1 MHLKRL
7 WQFVVTLSL
16 TFFIVFQSVSA
27 QSLTDLAG
35 EYQID
40 NNEFAYQL
48 EKFIGEEMNFL
59 KSGGESRLILSDQ
72 GEIEL
77 DMSTEDVSD
86 DFPIEKITF
95 KTGLAETEIPDQYK
109 LNLDQY
115 ELNLAANAEKLYQ
128 VVNAELGDSSI
139 EVSSLEDLVDL
150 MKLTAKLDKEEFSPE
165 EKALITLVMDQ
176 LEEKDGM
183 IYLSCNREM
192 VQEIFE
198 IFKTDNLTD
207 PDLTFIEHLLEYI
220 PFKLTRAEDQLQVQ
234 ISLEPF
240 TGAEGS
246 GEAVLNLTFNAVQ

>member
-40 NNEFAYQL
+40 NNELAYQL
-48 EKFIGEEMNFL
+48 EQFIGEEMSIL

-95 KTGLAETEIPDQYK
+95 KTGLEATELADQYK
-109 LNLDQY
+109 LNLEQY
-115 ELNLAANAEKLYQ
+115 ELKLAANAEQLYQ
-128 VVNAELGDSSI
+128 VVNAELGDSML

-150 MKLTAKLDKEEFSPE
+150 MKLTVKLDKEEFSPE
-165 EKALITLVMDQ
+165 QKALITLVMDQ
-176 LEEKDGM
+176 LEEKEGM
-183 IYLSCNREM
+183 VYLSCTREM
-192 VQEIFE
+192 AQEIFE
-198 IFKTDNLTD
+198 IFKTDNPTD

-240 TGAEGS
+240 AGAEGS

>member
-7 WQFVVTLSL
+7 WRFVVTLSL
-16 TFFIVFQSVSA
+16 TFFVVFQSVSA

-40 NNEFAYQL
+40 NNELAYQL
-48 EKFIGEEMNFL
+48 EQFIGEEMSFL
-59 KSGGESRLILSDQ
+59 KSSGESRLTLSDQ

-95 KTGLAETEIPDQYK
+95 KTGLKATEIPDQYK

-128 VVNAELGDSSI
+128 VVNAEIGDSSI

-198 IFKTDNLTD
+198 IFKSEYPTD
-207 PDLTFIEHLLEYI
+207 PDLSSIEQLLEFI
-220 PFKLTRAEDQLQVQ
+220 PFKLAKAENQLQFEL
-234 ISLEPF
+234 SLDPF
-240 TGAEGS
+240 AES
-246 GEAVLNLTFNAVQ
+246 GGAVLNLTFNAVQ

>member
-1 MHLKRL
+1 MCIR
-7 WQFVVTLSL
+7 
-16 TFFIVFQSVSA
+16 
-27 QSLTDLAG
+27 D
-35 EYQID
+35 
-40 NNEFAYQL
+40 
-48 EKFIGEEMNFL
+48 
-59 KSGGESRLILSDQ
+59 R
-72 GEIEL
+72 
-77 DMSTEDVSD
+77 DVSD

-128 VVNAELGDSSI
+128 VVNAELGDSKL

-150 MKLTAKLDKEEFSPE
+150 MKLTVKLDKEEFSPE
-165 EKALITLVMDQ
+165 QKALITLVIDQ
-176 LEEKDGM
+176 LEEKEGM
-183 IYLSCNREM
+183 VYLSCTREM
-192 VQEIFE
+192 AQEIFE
-198 IFKTDNLTD
+198 IFKTDNPTD

-240 TGAEGS
+240 AGAEGS

>member
-27 QSLTDLAG
+27 QSFSDLAG

-48 EKFIGEEMNFL
+48 EQFIGEEMNIL
-59 KSGGESRLILSDQ
+59 KSGGESRLNLSDQ

-77 DMSTEDVSD
+77 DMSIEDVID
-86 DFPIEKITF
+86 EFPIEKITF
-95 KTGLAETEIPDQYK
+95 KTGLEATELADQYK
-109 LNLDQY
+109 LNLEQY
-115 ELNLAANAEKLYQ
+115 ELKLAANAEQLYQ
-128 VVNAELGDSSI
+128 VVNAELGDSTL

>member
-7 WQFVVTLSL
+7 WQFVLTLSL
-16 TFFIVFQSVSA
+16 TFFMVFQSVSA
-27 QSLTDLAG
+27 QSFSDLAG

-48 EKFIGEEMNFL
+48 EQFIGEEMNFL

-77 DMSTEDVSD
+77 DMSIEDVSD
-86 DFPIEKITF
+86 DFPIEKINF
-95 KTGLAETEIPDQYK
+95 KTGLAATESPDQYK

-115 ELNLAANAEKLYQ
+115 ELKLAANAEKLYQ